1 MKRAWWLL
9 GALVVLVGVFM
20 VASGG
25 HPARAL
31 IGAVSGVDALDY
43 LPPRREVPLTPG
55 PPQPTLSL
63 AEAGIDVATQ

>member
-25 HPARAL
+25 VFRTAMF
-31 IGAVSGVDALDY
+31 G
-43 LPPRREVPLTPG
+43 T
-55 PPQPTLSL
+55 
-63 AEAGIDVATQ
+63 